1 MNNFIQYLL
10 IIIMVHFILKR
21 VLLDLEGLKKN
32 QEKLNTQQ
40 EERVAENFTSSDE
53 SDDEG
58 DNETFNAEYFNNLK
72 NLNDSDEE
80 TDNDED
86 TDNEDTDDE
95 SDFEDIKND
104 LLDDDSDDE
113 SDEEDVL
120 EIENKLRHQQLRN
133 NIRGYNERDNI
144 FRENNFTGDNLN
156 LESQLKMPKTNNFES
171 QFNLEVNTSSNFEQK
186 KINFVENGSIQYKD
200 ESIMNGGSFMDNV
213 FGFDNDSS
221 MYAPLN

>member
-32 QEKLNTQQ
+32 QEKLNTPQ
-40 EERVAENFTSSDE
+40 EERVAENFTSSDK
-53 SDDEG
+53 SDDES

-80 TDNDED
+80 TDTDED

-95 SDFEDIKND
+95 SDFENIKND

-186 KINFVENGSIQYKD
+186 KINVVENGSIQYKD
-200 ESIMNGGSFMDNV
+200 ESIMNGGSFMDNIV
-213 FGFDNDSS
+213 GFDNDSS

>member
-95 SDFEDIKND
+95 SDFENIKND